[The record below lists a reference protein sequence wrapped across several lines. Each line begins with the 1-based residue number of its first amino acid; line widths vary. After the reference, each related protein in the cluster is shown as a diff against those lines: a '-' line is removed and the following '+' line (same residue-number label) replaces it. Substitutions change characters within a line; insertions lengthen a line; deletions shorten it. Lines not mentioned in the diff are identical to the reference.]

1 MSLLDRPHFSEDTF
15 RKQKMDALY
24 PPVTQDNSPY
34 ISSPTLLIRV
44 EQERLARE
52 EQEQVTREEQERLV
66 FRVNVALDI

>member
-1 MSLLDRPHFSEDTF
+1 
-15 RKQKMDALY
+15 MDALY

-66 FRVNVALDI
+66 EKENLAKQ